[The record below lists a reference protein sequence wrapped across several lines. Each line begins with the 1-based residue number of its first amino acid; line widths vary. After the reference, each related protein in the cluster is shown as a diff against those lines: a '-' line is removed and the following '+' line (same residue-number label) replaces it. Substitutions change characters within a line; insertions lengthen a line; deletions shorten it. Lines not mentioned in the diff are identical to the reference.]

1 MRRSSSMF
9 FLGPGSGAIRL
20 ESTPDTSGET
30 PCSGAFWAS
39 SATPVWAARR
49 FGVAG
54 SPNAATGASGTA
66 RAVPVPRKSGVAV
79 SDNAKDY
86 RCGDTNTATFC
97 RLTEP
102 SPRATRQKTS
112 AGPYPRNETAD
123 TKKVTEWNHT

>member
-1 MRRSSSMF
+1 MV
-9 FLGPGSGAIRL
+9 FLGPEPATNRWPMI
-20 ESTPDTSGET
+20 PDTSGAT
-30 PCSGAFWAS
+30 ACSGAFWAS

-86 RCGDTNTATFC
+86 RCGDTNTASSVD
-97 RLTEP
+97 
-102 SPRATRQKTS
+102 SPNRRRERRDKRIVPARIPAKRRPT
-112 AGPYPRNETAD
+112 PR
-123 TKKVTEWNHT
+123 K